1 MKPTEII
8 NAEYQKL
15 GKDPSKF
22 LRALNIAL
30 NKKLAIIMQ
39 ENDTVLLLIATNDG
53 NAELHLFTQD
63 SPIKLAKALSRFV
76 DKIRKSDLKAVY
88 GPKED
93 VPNSNR
99 LQQTLTMLKTLG
111 VDVQPSDN
119 PKYEWMAKV

>member
-8 NAEYQKL
+8 NAEFQKL
-15 GKDPSKF
+15 GKDSGEF
-22 LRALNIAL
+22 LRLLNVAI
-30 NKKLAIIMQ
+30 NKKIAIILQ
-39 ENDTVLLLIATNDG
+39 EGDSILVLLTIGEGLV
-53 NAELHLFTQD
+53 ELHLFTTEG
-63 SPIKLAKALSRFV
+63 PLKVARALSKFI

-93 VPNSNR
+93 VPNSNK

-111 VDVQPSDN
+111 VNVQPSDN

>member
-22 LRALNIAL
+22 LRALNIAI

-39 ENDTVLLLIATNDG
+39 ENDSVLLLIATKDG

-63 SPIKLAKALSRFV
+63 SPIKLAKALSRFI

-88 GPKED
+88 GPKEN
-93 VPNSNR
+93 VPNSNK

>member
-8 NAEYQKL
+8 SAEYQKL

-39 ENDTVLLLIATNDG
+39 ENDTVLLLIATNDD

>member
-22 LRALNIAL
+22 LRALNIAI

-39 ENDTVLLLIATNDG
+39 ENDTVLLLIATKDG

-88 GPKED
+88 GPKEN
-93 VPNSNR
+93 VPNSNK

>member
-8 NAEYQKL
+8 NAEFQKL
-15 GKDPSKF
+15 GKDSGAF
-22 LRALNIAL
+22 LKKLSAALR
-30 NKKLAIIMQ
+30 KKLAIIMQ
-39 ENDTVLLLIATNDG
+39 EENTILILIALGDG
-53 NAELHLFTQD
+53 NVELHLFTAD
-63 SPIKLAKALSRFV
+63 SPIKVAKALSRFV

-88 GPKED
+88 GPKEN
-93 VPNSNR
+93 VPNSNK

>member
-8 NAEYQKL
+8 NAEFQKL
-15 GKDPSKF
+15 GKDSGEF
-22 LRALNIAL
+22 LRLLNIAI
-30 NKKLAIIMQ
+30 NKKIAIILQ
-39 ENDTVLLLIATNDG
+39 EGDSILVLLTIGEGLV
-53 NAELHLFTQD
+53 ELHLFTTEG
-63 SPIKLAKALSRFV
+63 PLKVARALSKFI

-93 VPNSNR
+93 VPNSNK

-111 VDVQPSDN
+111 VNVQPSDN

>member
-22 LRALNIAL
+22 LRALNIAI

-39 ENDTVLLLIATNDG
+39 ENDTVLLLIATKDG

-63 SPIKLAKALSRFV
+63 SPIKLAKALSRFI

-88 GPKED
+88 GPKEN
-93 VPNSNR
+93 VPNSNK

>member
-39 ENDTVLLLIATNDG
+39 ENDTVLLLIATNDD

>member
-8 NAEYQKL
+8 NAEFQKL

-39 ENDTVLLLIATNDG
+39 ENDTVLLLIATNDD

>member
-8 NAEYQKL
+8 NAEFQKL
-15 GKDPSKF
+15 GKDSGEF
-22 LRALNIAL
+22 LRLLNVAI
-30 NKKLAIIMQ
+30 NKKMAIILQ
-39 ENDTVLLLIATNDG
+39 EGDSILILLTIGEGLV
-53 NAELHLFTQD
+53 ELHLFTTEG
-63 SPIKLAKALSRFV
+63 PLKVARALSKFI

-93 VPNSNR
+93 VPNSNK

>member
-15 GKDPSKF
+15 GKDSGEF
-22 LRALNIAL
+22 LKKLSAALR
-30 NKKLAIIMQ
+30 KKLAIIMQ
-39 ENDTVLLLIATNDG
+39 EENTILILIALGDG
-53 NAELHLFTQD
+53 NVELHLFTAD
-63 SPIKLAKALSRFV
+63 SPIKVAKALSRFV

-88 GPKED
+88 GPKEN
-93 VPNSNR
+93 VPNSNK

>member
-22 LRALNIAL
+22 LRALSIAL

-39 ENDTVLLLIATNDG
+39 ENDTVLLLIATNDD

-88 GPKED
+88 GPKEN

>member
-8 NAEYQKL
+8 NAEFQKL
-15 GKDPSKF
+15 GKDSGEF
-22 LRALNIAL
+22 LRLLNVAI
-30 NKKLAIIMQ
+30 NKKMAIILQ
-39 ENDTVLLLIATNDG
+39 EGDSILILLTIGEGLV
-53 NAELHLFTQD
+53 ELHLFTTEG
-63 SPIKLAKALSRFV
+63 PLKVARALSKFI

-88 GPKED
+88 GPKEN
-93 VPNSNR
+93 VPNSNK

>member
-8 NAEYQKL
+8 NAEFQKL
-15 GKDPSKF
+15 GKDSGEF
-22 LRALNIAL
+22 LKKLSAALR
-30 NKKLAIIMQ
+30 KKLAIIMQ
-39 ENDTVLLLIATNDG
+39 EENTILILIALGDG
-53 NAELHLFTQD
+53 NVELHLFTAD
-63 SPIKLAKALSRFV
+63 SPIKVAKALSRFI

-88 GPKED
+88 GPKEN
-93 VPNSNR
+93 VPNSNK

>member
-22 LRALNIAL
+22 LRGLNVAI
-30 NKKLAIIMQ
+30 NKKLAIILQ
-39 ENDTVLLLIATNDG
+39 EGNSVLVLLTIGEGLV
-53 NAELHLFTQD
+53 ELHLFTTD
-63 SPIKLAKALSRFV
+63 APLKVARALSRFV
-76 DKIRKSDLKAVY
+76 DKIRDSDLKAVY
-88 GPKED
+88 GPKEN
-93 VPNSNR
+93 VPNSNK

>member
-8 NAEYQKL
+8 NAEFQKL
-15 GKDPSKF
+15 GKDSGEF
-22 LRALNIAL
+22 LRLLNIAI
-30 NKKLAIIMQ
+30 NKKIAIILQ
-39 ENDTVLLLIATNDG
+39 EGDCILVLLTIGEGLV
-53 NAELHLFTQD
+53 ELHLFTTEG
-63 SPIKLAKALSRFV
+63 PLKVARALSKFI

-93 VPNSNR
+93 VPNSNK

>member
-8 NAEYQKL
+8 NAEFQKL
-15 GKDPSKF
+15 GKDSSEF
-22 LRALNIAL
+22 LRLLNVAI
-30 NKKLAIIMQ
+30 NKKMAIILQ
-39 ENDTVLLLIATNDG
+39 EGDSILILLTIGEGLV
-53 NAELHLFTQD
+53 ELHLFTTEG
-63 SPIKLAKALSRFV
+63 PLKVARALSKFI

-93 VPNSNR
+93 VPNSNK

-111 VDVQPSDN
+111 VNVQPSDN

>member
-8 NAEYQKL
+8 NAEFQKL
-15 GKDPSKF
+15 GKDSGEF
-22 LRALNIAL
+22 LRLLNIAI
-30 NKKLAIIMQ
+30 NKKIAIILQ
-39 ENDTVLLLIATNDG
+39 EGDCILVLLTIGEGLV
-53 NAELHLFTQD
+53 ELHLFTTEG
-63 SPIKLAKALSRFV
+63 PLKVARALSKFI

-93 VPNSNR
+93 VTNSNK

-111 VDVQPSDN
+111 VNVQPSDN

>member
-8 NAEYQKL
+8 NAEFQKL
-15 GKDPSKF
+15 GKDSGAF
-22 LRALNIAL
+22 LKKLSAALR
-30 NKKLAIIMQ
+30 KKLAIIMQ
-39 ENDTVLLLIATNDG
+39 EDNTILILIALGDG
-53 NAELHLFTQD
+53 NVELHLFTAD
-63 SPIKLAKALSRFV
+63 SPIRVAKALSRFV

-88 GPKED
+88 GPKEN
-93 VPNSNR
+93 VPNSNK

>member
-8 NAEYQKL
+8 NAEFQKL
-15 GKDPSKF
+15 GKDSGEF
-22 LRALNIAL
+22 LRLLNVAI
-30 NKKLAIIMQ
+30 NKKMAIILQ
-39 ENDTVLLLIATNDG
+39 EGDSILILLTIGEGLV
-53 NAELHLFTQD
+53 ELHLFTTE
-63 SPIKLAKALSRFV
+63 SPLKVARALSKFI

-93 VPNSNR
+93 VPNSNK

-111 VDVQPSDN
+111 VNVQPSDN

>member
-8 NAEYQKL
+8 NAEFQKL
-15 GKDPSKF
+15 GKDSGAF
-22 LRALNIAL
+22 LKKLSAALR
-30 NKKLAIIMQ
+30 KKLAIIMQ
-39 ENDTVLLLIATNDG
+39 EDNTILILIALGDG
-53 NAELHLFTQD
+53 NVELHLFTAD
-63 SPIKLAKALSRFV
+63 SPIKVAKALSRFV

-88 GPKED
+88 GPKEN

>member
-111 VDVQPSDN
+111 VNVQPSDN

>member
-8 NAEYQKL
+8 NAEFQKL
-15 GKDPSKF
+15 GKESGAF
-22 LRALNIAL
+22 LKKLSAALR
-30 NKKLAIIMQ
+30 KKLAIIMQ
-39 ENDTVLLLIATNDG
+39 EDNTILILIALGDG
-53 NAELHLFTQD
+53 NVELHLFTAD
-63 SPIKLAKALSRFV
+63 SPIRVAKALSRFV

-88 GPKED
+88 GPKEN
-93 VPNSNR
+93 VPNSNK

>member
-8 NAEYQKL
+8 SAEYQTL
-15 GKDPSKF
+15 GKNPSKF

-39 ENDTVLLLIATNDG
+39 ENNSVLLLIATRDG

-63 SPIKLAKALSRFV
+63 SPIKLAKSLSRFI

-88 GPKED
+88 GPKEN
-93 VPNSNR
+93 VPNSNK
-99 LQQTLTMLKTLG
+99 LQQTLTMLKILG

-119 PKYEWMAKV
+119 PKYEWMAKI

>member
-8 NAEYQKL
+8 SAEYQKL

-39 ENDTVLLLIATNDG
+39 ENDTVLLLIATNDD

-63 SPIKLAKALSRFV
+63 GPIKLAKALSRFV

-119 PKYEWMAKV
+119 SKYEWMAKV

>member
-8 NAEYQKL
+8 NAEFQKL
-15 GKDPSKF
+15 GKDSSEF
-22 LRALNIAL
+22 LRLLNIAI
-30 NKKLAIIMQ
+30 NKKIAIILQ
-39 ENDTVLLLIATNDG
+39 EGDSILVLLTIGEGLV
-53 NAELHLFTQD
+53 ELHLFTTEG
-63 SPIKLAKALSRFV
+63 PLKVARALSKFI

-93 VPNSNR
+93 VPNSNK

>member
-8 NAEYQKL
+8 SAEYQKL

-39 ENDTVLLLIATNDG
+39 ENDTVLLLIATNDD

-88 GPKED
+88 GPKEN

>member
-8 NAEYQKL
+8 NAEYQRL

-39 ENDTVLLLIATNDG
+39 ENDSVLLLISTKDG

-88 GPKED
+88 GPKEN

>member
-8 NAEYQKL
+8 SAEYQTL

-22 LRALNIAL
+22 LRALNLAI
-30 NKKLAIIMQ
+30 NKKMAIIMQ
-39 ENDTVLLLIATNDG
+39 ENDTVLLLIAIKDG

-63 SPIKLAKALSRFV
+63 SPIKLARALSRFI

-88 GPKED
+88 GSSEN
-93 VPNSNR
+93 VPNSNK
-99 LQQTLTMLKTLG
+99 LKQTLTMLKTLG
-111 VDVQPSDN
+111 VNVKPSDN

>member
-8 NAEYQKL
+8 NAEFQKL
-15 GKDPSKF
+15 GKDSGEF
-22 LRALNIAL
+22 LRLLNIAI
-30 NKKLAIIMQ
+30 NKKMAIILQ
-39 ENDTVLLLIATNDG
+39 EGDSILILLTIGEGLV
-53 NAELHLFTQD
+53 ELHLFTTEG
-63 SPIKLAKALSRFV
+63 PLKVARALSKFI

-93 VPNSNR
+93 VPNSNK

-111 VDVQPSDN
+111 VNVQPSDN